1 MDKISYSIKVSEE
14 GRPTTLDTRQE
25 DFKPLV
31 EKYERRN
38 IWNSWKLIFKNLR
51 SKLLDHLL
59 MGGEHTKKVSP
70 GFSTPTEWDAE
81 VEADEKREIV
91 LADPKFGMFSLFSY
105 HVTRGYKNQELK
117 KTNKVF
123 CSHIFSLFLALPLL
137 IFLSQWMLYIGLIS
151 HEINAFD
158 GDFCPNKST
167 VENKL
172 IIAATGIIY
181 FVRSFFIWDNLT
193 SRIGLKK
200 MNSVDNIPAILDT
213 FQEFLFSLIVYGAN
227 LWIVFVEND
236 IQNMILN
243 SLAMEFLMQLDNEFQ
258 EMYFNYL
265 PGAAEDIYDN
275 IYVSYKENRALLE
288 DRYRESKCFKCF
300 SYSLWVPYKILVLAT
315 FVFPIVC
322 LFMTIAGPIC
332 K

>member
-14 GRPTTLDTRQE
+14 GRPTTLDIRQE

-91 LADPKFGMFSLFSY
+91 LTDPKFGMFSLFYY

-137 IFLSQWMLYIGLIS
+137 IFLSQWMLYVGLIS

-158 GDFCPNKST
+158 GDYCPNKST
-167 VENKL
+167 LENKL

-193 SRIGLKK
+193 SRIGLK
-200 MNSVDNIPAILDT
+200 
-213 FQEFLFSLIVYGAN
+213 
-227 LWIVFVEND
+227 ENE
-236 IQNMILN
+236 QC
-243 SLAMEFLMQLDNEFQ
+243 
-258 EMYFNYL
+258 
-265 PGAAEDIYDN
+265 
-275 IYVSYKENRALLE
+275 R
-288 DRYRESKCFKCF
+288 
-300 SYSLWVPYKILVLAT
+300 
-315 FVFPIVC
+315 
-322 LFMTIAGPIC
+322 
-332 K
+332 

>member
-1 MDKISYSIKVSEE
+1 MEKVSYSIKVSED
-14 GRPTTLDTRQE
+14 GRPTTLDTRRE
-25 DFKPLV
+25 FTPLV
-31 EKYERRN
+31 DKYERRN
-38 IWNSWKLIFKNLR
+38 ICNSLKLIFKNLR

-59 MGGEHTKKVSP
+59 LGGEHAQKVSP
-70 GFSTPTEWDAE
+70 GFSTPVEWDSE
-81 VEADEKREIV
+81 IESDEKREIV
-91 LADPKFGMFSLFSY
+91 LADPRLGMFSLFAY
-105 HVTRGYKNQELK
+105 HVNRGYKNQEMK
-117 KTNKVF
+117 KSNKVF
-123 CSHIFSLFLALPLL
+123 CSHIFSLFFALPIL
-137 IFLSQWMLYIGLIS
+137 IFISQWMLYIGLIT

-158 GDFCPNKST
+158 GDFCPNKSNF
-167 VENKL
+167 ENKL
-172 IIAATGIIY
+172 LMAATGIIY

-200 MNSVDNIPAILDT
+200 MNKIDNVPAIIDT

-288 DRYRESKCFKCF
+288 DKYRESNCFKCF
-300 SYSLWVPYKILVLAT
+300 SYSLWVPYKILVLLT
-315 FVFPIVC
+315 FVFPGVC
-322 LFMTIAGPIC
+322 LFMAIAGPIC

>member
-1 MDKISYSIKVSEE
+1 MEKVSYSIKVRED

-25 DFKPLV
+25 FIPLV
-31 EKYERRN
+31 DKYEKRN
-38 IWNSWKLIFKNLR
+38 ICNSFILIFKNLR
-51 SKLLDHLL
+51 SKLSDHLL
-59 MGGEHTKKVSP
+59 LGGEHAKKVSP
-70 GFSTPTEWDAE
+70 GFSTPTEWDSE
-81 VEADEKREIV
+81 IEPDEKREIV
-91 LADPKFGMFSLFSY
+91 LADPRLGMFSLFAY
-105 HVTRGYKNQELK
+105 HVNRGYKNQEMK
-117 KTNKVF
+117 KSNKVF
-123 CSHIFSLFLALPLL
+123 CSHIFSLFFALPIL
-137 IFLSQWMLYIGLIS
+137 IFISQWMLYIGLIA
-151 HEINAFD
+151 HEINSFD
-158 GDFCPNKST
+158 GDFCPNKSNI
-167 VENKL
+167 ENKL
-172 IIAATGIIY
+172 LMAATGIIY

-200 MNSVDNIPAILDT
+200 MNRIDNIPAIIDT

-275 IYVSYKENRALLE
+275 IYVSYKENRVLLE
-288 DRYRESKCFKCF
+288 DKYRESRCFKCF
-300 SYSLWVPYKILVLAT
+300 SYTLWVPYKILVIAT
-315 FVFPIVC
+315 FVFPIMC
-322 LFMTIAGPIC
+322 LFMAIAGPIC

>member
-1 MDKISYSIKVSEE
+1 MEKISYSIKVSEE
-14 GRPTTLDTRQE
+14 GRPTTLDTRHE
-25 DFKPLV
+25 EFKPLV
-31 EKYERRN
+31 DKYERRN
-38 IWNSWKLIFKNLR
+38 IWNSCILIFKNLR

-59 MGGEHTKKVSP
+59 LGGEHTKKVSP

-81 VEADEKREIV
+81 IEADEKREIV
-91 LADPKFGMFSLFSY
+91 LADPRLGMFSLFSY

-123 CSHIFSLFLALPLL
+123 CSHIFSLFFALPIL
-137 IFLSQWMLYIGLIS
+137 IFISQWMLYIGLIS
-151 HEINAFD
+151 HEINAFN
-158 GDFCPNKST
+158 GNFCPNNSSI
-167 VENKL
+167 ENKL

-200 MNSVDNIPAILDT
+200 MNRIDNIPAIIDT

-227 LWIVFVEND
+227 LWIVFVEKD

-288 DRYRESKCFKCF
+288 DKYRESKCFKCF
-300 SYSLWVPYKILVLAT
+300 SYSLWIPYKILVLSI
-315 FVFPIVC
+315 FVFPILC